1 MVSGQA
7 AQNIG
12 KVVSLAQS
20 GHISSLKLEL
30 SRKKEKWPYPTVSL
44 WALPTLARLNPSILR
59 ANFDVHVELLF
70 GSMQEAD
77 KKALIDST
85 GLETLLETLRG
96 HAGRSHG
103 KSSLAI
109 ILRRLKKICT
119 SSHGLF
125 YIY

>member
-30 SRKKEKWPYPTVSL
+30 SRKKEKWPYPIVSL
-44 WALPTLARLNPSILR
+44 WALPTLAQLNPSILR

-103 KSSLAI
+103 KSSRAI
-109 ILRRLKKICT
+109 ILR
-119 SSHGLF
+119 
-125 YIY
+125 